1 MKACKVN
8 LEHYFYCT
16 QCGEKGIPSARN
28 KGQYKKPGH
37 LKKLYCRNCKKEINH
52 VECIE
57 YSSYDSEMFQTEFLS
72 GNFKT
77 DGSRIVEL
85 SQWRRNYHHQ
95 KAEE

>member
-16 QCGEKGIPSARN
+16 QCGEKGIPIARN

-37 LKKLYCRNCKKEINH
+37 LKKLYCLNCKKEINH

-57 YSSYDSEMFQTEFLS
+57 YSSYDSEMFQKEFLS

-85 SQWRRNYHHQ
+85 SQ
-95 KAEE
+95 